1 MSAFTCMSCRVA
13 FTCADLQR
21 THYKTDWHRYN
32 LKRKVAQMPPVT
44 AESFAERVLA
54 QRAAAQVPGAVVH
67 QPCATCGKGFASHNA
82 YDNHLRSH
90 RHLQAEARQ
99 RDAAQAAHDEV
110 ERMNKK
116 NVEKGLEIQPL
127 SKDEMN
133 AAIQQAVFKASPHKS
148 PSLARRSDPAKE
160 ADSTAGAQA
169 PSRPPRPPRLMW
181 LEQRE
186 AQERSKDGK
195 VPTVAQPGQ
204 ETEDNDEW
212 EDLGTDKDDDDDD
225 WEEEDDEDD
234 EEEEG
239 AVDMELGATTEGAEG
254 AVLSADGQPAMA
266 GTLPH
271 NRCFFCP
278 QRSRTH
284 VRSLV
289 HMSREHGFFIPD
301 VQYLVDLPGL
311 MRYLGEKVGAGNVCL
326 WCNEKGR
333 SFYSLDA
340 VQKHMRDKGHCK
352 LFTDGDAALEFA
364 DFYDFRPSYT
374 EFRVGGRDVDGEDE
388 DNDEEEDSRLGEKQ
402 LVEYDETTMELQ
414 LPSGV
419 KVGHRS
425 LLVYYRQRFAP
436 GQAVVVHRSGRLL
449 GRVMQQYRMLGW
461 NGNAGGEA
469 AMRRQRD
476 MRFLQRHKAKWAMKM
491 GMRGNMLQHHFRS
504 QVPI

>member
-13 FTCADLQR
+13 FACADLQR
-21 THYKTDWHRYN
+21 AHYKTDWHRYN
-32 LKRKVAQMPPVT
+32 LKRKVAQMAPVT

-148 PSLARRSDPAKE
+148 PSLARRRTNPRAWPV
-160 ADSTAGAQA
+160 GAT
-169 PSRPPRPPRLMW
+169 PPRKPTARQGRRPHPW
-181 LEQRE
+181 SS
-186 AQERSKDGK
+186 ERHRSH
-195 VPTVAQPGQ
+195 PAT
-204 ETEDNDEW
+204 DEW

-225 WEEEDDEDD
+225 WEEEEDDED
-234 EEEEG
+234 EG

-271 NRCFFCP
+271 NGCFFCP
-278 QRSRTH
+278 QRSRTLA
-284 VRSLV
+284 RSLA

-340 VQKHMRDKGHCK
+340 VRKHMRDKGHCK

-364 DFYDFRPSYT
+364 DFYDFR
-374 EFRVGGRDVDGEDE
+374 GRDVDGEDE
-388 DNDEEEDSRLGEKQ
+388 EDDEEDSRLGEKQ
-402 LVEYDETTMELQ
+402 LVETTMELQ

-449 GRVMQQYRMLGW
+449 GRVMQQYRALGW